1 MSNSVSLSN
10 ISYSIRKN
18 LDDLSNLVKA
28 PEFEPVWIATL
39 TSGSKKRPKSYT
51 GNFAVTYHFQ
61 SKGHGG
67 KVKDFGI
74 RMWHSN
80 VKDDDLKRYRLLNR
94 ELEGLNK
101 ASPNY
106 IRFAPMVLCEPEE
119 YGFLVKGKRHPCLKM
134 EWQEAEN
141 FDVFINNI
149 MKDVKLK
156 FNTKKELFRQT
167 KQKILEL
174 ATILDNKRCSH
185 GDLSSG
191 NIMLSQNEKD
201 GSIKIHVID
210 FDSFYS
216 QSLSNLQP
224 SSVGHEDWQHPG
236 YISNKLDLFGLK
248 SDYCPLLCLIITLEA
263 LATDPDLYDQFAP
276 PSQDGSG
283 ILLRKKDLTKPES
296 SPALRAMLDLNNS
309 LLNTYIDD
317 LKTLLDHDA
326 ALKMKRPVSI
336 SISKQ
341 SSRPTVTAMVNKHQ
355 PKQKTNRSEKSW
367 NLRKR
372 IESKSDLVN
381 ALEGGAAQMTIV
393 RALNN
398 YKFKKRFNDNS
409 MLDFYEIAINHYGGL
424 DSCEDSLQTQYV
436 WALNNASQKEK
447 ANQLANELFTAN
459 PSNPDIGFLVFNRLR
474 RQKKW
479 PELFELTSQA
489 IDLTPSNVHVNIFHS
504 TALLNLN
511 KSSVDEAFADSR
523 VRTNDNWRLMCE
535 IIKLCSRFKHADED
549 LSIEA
554 FEILMGSLND
564 EKVLKQISLKPNNPL
579 FSSIISFLSSAT
591 RFKETKLPES
601 ILMLNLDAIRLCK
614 RLPQNWSKQLTS
626 DFVENATDHINDF
639 KGFSSVS
646 QEYKYDLIKIIS
658 NLSIWGLGEAD
669 HVLSLELQKM
679 IYSFEWETEDGLAV
693 AASFDVNDND
703 AMIVWINEN
712 WYLSKDRAT
721 VWSSRIG
728 NIWDT

>member
-74 RMWHSN
+74 RMWHSK

-224 SSVGHEDWQHPG
+224 SSIGHEDWQHPG

-591 RFKETKLPES
+591 RFKEIKLPES

>member
-28 PEFEPVWIATL
+28 PDFAPVWIATL
-39 TSGSKKRPKSYT
+39 TNGSKKRPKSYT
-51 GNFAVTYHFQ
+51 GNFAVTYHFR

-74 RMWHSN
+74 RMWHSK
-80 VKDDDLKRYRLLNR
+80 VKEDDLKRYRLLNG
-94 ELEGLNK
+94 ELEKLNK
-101 ASPNY
+101 ASPNH

-119 YGFLVKGKRHPCLKM
+119 YGFLVKGTRHPCLKM
-134 EWQEAEN
+134 EWQDAEN

-149 MKDVKLK
+149 MRDGKLK
-156 FNTKKELFRQT
+156 FDVKKDLFRQT

-174 ATILDNKRCSH
+174 ATHLEKHRCSH

-191 NIMLSQNEKD
+191 NIMLSQDKKD

-224 SSVGHEDWQHPG
+224 SSIGHEDWQHPG
-236 YISNKLDLFGLK
+236 YISNKLDLFGLR

-263 LATDPDLYDQFAP
+263 LATDTNLYDQFAP

-283 ILLRKKDLTKPES
+283 ILLRKKDLIKPES

-317 LKTLLDHDA
+317 LKTLLDCDSRQ
-326 ALKMKRPVSI
+326 KMKRPFSLLM
-336 SISKQ
+336 SQQK
-341 SSRPTVTAMVNKHQ
+341 SRPTVTAMVNKHQ
-355 PKQKTNRSEKSW
+355 PKQKSNKTEKSW

-372 IESKSDLVN
+372 IESKADLVN

-393 RALNN
+393 KAVNN

-409 MLDFYEIAINHYGGL
+409 MLEFYEIAINHYGGL

-436 WALNNASQKEK
+436 WALNNAGQKEK

-489 IDLTPSNVHVNIFHS
+489 IDLTPSNIHVNIFHS

-535 IIKLCSRFKHADED
+535 IIKLCSRFKHIDED

-579 FSSIISFLSSAT
+579 FSSIVAFLSSAT

-601 ILMLNLDAIRLCK
+601 ILMLNLDAVRLCK
-614 RLPQNWSKQLTS
+614 RLPPKWSKQLTS
-626 DFVENATDHINDF
+626 DFVENAKNHINDF
-639 KGFSSVS
+639 KSNSIS
-646 QEYKYDLIKIIS
+646 QKNKYNLVKIIS

-669 HVLSLELQKM
+669 YALSIELQKL

-693 AASFDVNDND
+693 AASFDAKDND
-703 AMIVWINEN
+703 AMIVWINGG

-721 VWSSRIG
+721 VWSSRTG
-728 NIWDT
+728 NIWIK